1 MTCTGQLYLCLGQDD
16 NADLALALR
25 SGGKEGLKSA
35 IIEAI
40 SRKPLGHDFAIERGL
55 SNQAVSRHMSVTGG

>member
-25 SGGKEGLKSA
+25 SGGKERLKSA